1 MTPRWER
8 ALPSAGT
15 RRVLGW
21 ALPLAA
27 LAFATLVWPFPAPVG
42 VIVNGA
48 LVGGRVALIALGIAL
63 VYRANRV
70 INFAAGDLGQVPAT
84 LAVLL
89 VVSLGWN
96 YVLSAVL
103 GLIAAVVLGVLVE
116 TLIIRRFYHS
126 PRLIVTVA
134 TIGVS
139 QVLTGAAL
147 FLPSWFPDLH
157 IFGTPR
163 LVPPFTM
170 SFTLPGVTFN
180 ATDLLTVIM
189 VPFCFVALGLFMRR
203 STFGTAIHASAE
215 RGDRA
220 AMLGVPVKRLH
231 TVVWVIASVLAYVA
245 MFLRAGTVG
254 LPVGEVLG
262 PSFLLQALAAA
273 VIGRMERLPTI
284 AIAAIGIGMVDQA
297 MTFQPGNRAAFN
309 DAVLFLIV
317 LFALLLT
324 KRPSVTRAG
333 DVSTWQAAREVRPVP
348 NELVRIPEVRYTRWA
363 ISAVVLVAL
372 LALPAWLSQSK
383 LSLASVIVVFGIV
396 GISLVVLTGW
406 AGQVSL
412 GQMAFVGI
420 GSAVGGAL
428 TANQGL
434 DIGIALLVGG
444 IVGALVAVI
453 VGYPAIRRGG
463 LTLPVVT
470 LAFALLTSSYLLN
483 VEFFDSWLPVG
494 RIGRPDFLGL
504 VDISTDT
511 RYYYFC
517 LAGLA
522 LMYLAARGIR
532 FSRTGRALIAIRE
545 NEHAARAYGVERDP
559 HHARRVRDLRVHGRV
574 RRCALR
580 PPPGWARHRRVP
592 PDREPHRVLDGGDRR
607 ARVTLGRIDR
617 RVLRAGGE
625 VLPPRQLG
633 PAGQRR
639 RAAARPHDPARRH
652 RRRDRR
658 RARRVP
664 ALGRAATQPAGAQ
677 PPRRPQGR
685 RAGRDPACATRGGDR
700 SGRVRADRGASVVTE
715 RTQRWR
721 SAVTGTEPLFPLVV
735 LFGLNAVDQAD
746 QRTFALLAPNIRD
759 SFGLNNA
766 DFLLIVALGLVI
778 GLLASIPFGFAADR
792 IPRLPIVIAGA
803 VAFGVFSMLTGFATT
818 IWVLL
823 IARAGAGFGTA
834 VSTPTHN
841 SLLADYYEI
850 PVRPNVYAVHRAA
863 LAVGACLG
871 PLVAGL
877 LTSWFSWRV
886 PFIALIVPTAIF
898 VVLALFLREPV
909 RGHYEREAMGADAE
923 TSATEVAAPS
933 YAESWRVCWNVGTLR
948 RIFYALPFLA
958 VAFIGLEIFGSLYY
972 QQVFHLNA
980 RDRATYS
987 R

>member
-1 MTPRWER
+1 MTATLER
-8 ALPSAGT
+8 VLPSANA

-27 LAFATLVWPFPAPVG
+27 LAFATLVWPFPAPLG

-96 YVLSAVL
+96 YLLSAVL
-103 GLIAAVVLGVLVE
+103 GLLAAIVLGVLVE
-116 TLIIRRFYHS
+116 TLIIRRFYSS

-147 FLPSWFPDLH
+147 FLPSWFPDLQ
-157 IFGTPR
+157 IIGTPR

-189 VPFCFVALGLFMRR
+189 VPLCFVALGLFMRK
-203 STFGTAIHASAE
+203 SSFGTAIRASAE

-220 AMLGVPVKRLH
+220 AMLGIPVKRLH
-231 TVVWVIASVLAYVA
+231 TIVWVIASVLAYVA

-348 NELVRIPEVRYTRWA
+348 RELVKIPEVRYARWA
-363 ISAVVLVAL
+363 LGVIVLVAL
-372 LALPAWLSQSK
+372 LTLPSWLSQSK

-444 IVGALVAVI
+444 IVGAVVAVI

-483 VEFFDSWLPVG
+483 VEFFDSWLPVD

-504 VDISTDT
+504 IDISSDT

-522 LMYLAARGIR
+522 LMYIAARGIR

-545 NEHAARAYGVERDP
+545 NEHAARAYGVSASRTTL
-559 HHARRVRDLRVHGRV
+559 AAFAISGFMAAFAGVLYVHLQGGLGV
-574 RRCALR
+574 AAYLPTESLTAFSMVVIGGLGSLSGALIGAFYVQGAKYFL
-580 PPPGWARHRRVP
+580 PGNW
-592 PDREPHRVLDGGDRR
+592 
-607 ARVTLGRIDR
+607 
-617 RVLRAGGE
+617 
-625 VLPPRQLG
+625 
-633 PAGQRR
+633 
-639 RAAARPHDPARRH
+639 
-652 RRRDRR
+652 
-658 RARRVP
+658 
-664 ALGRAATQPAGAQ
+664 
-677 PPRRPQGR
+677 
-685 RAGRDPACATRGGDR
+685 
-700 SGRVRADRGASVVTE
+700 
-715 RTQRWR
+715 
-721 SAVTGTEPLFPLVV
+721 
-735 LFGLNAVDQAD
+735 
-746 QRTFALLAPNIRD
+746 ALLA
-759 SFGLNNA
+759 SGA
-766 DFLLIVALGLVI
+766 
-778 GLLASIPFGFAADR
+778 GLLLVLMILPGGIGAA
-792 IPRLPIVIAGA
+792 IADVRDA
-803 VAFGVFSMLTGFATT
+803 YLRWVARRRN
-818 IWVLL
+818 LL
-823 IARAGAGFGTA
+823 
-834 VSTPTHN
+834 VP
-841 SLLADYYEI
+841 SLLAD
-850 PVRPNVYAVHRAA
+850 RKAD
-863 LAVGACLG
+863 
-871 PLVAGL
+871 
-877 LTSWFSWRV
+877 
-886 PFIALIVPTAIF
+886 
-898 VVLALFLREPV
+898 EPV
-909 RGHYEREAMGADAE
+909 AIPPEELASAIEA
-923 TSATEVAAPS
+923 
-933 YAESWRVCWNVGTLR
+933 AESEP
-948 RIFYALPFLA
+948 IA
-958 VAFIGLEIFGSLYY
+958 E
-972 QQVFHLNA
+972 HL
-980 RDRATYS
+980 S
-987 R
+987 